1 MSIDF
6 KHEFETLTE
15 LGKEIGLEGDALREF
30 VTDERKKLKEERD
43 KERDVRAA
51 EREREKQ
58 MRAIELEEKRLEQ
71 EKELLEA
78 RQKHEIERQKH
89 EREENEA
96 RRQHEKEMSEAQA
109 IEAARVEQSRMT
121 ELDKE
126 EKTFVLQAK
135 IADAT
140 LEAAKL
146 ESAIGTSGHEQSSK
160 NKYKPLKLPK
170 YDESKDDMDAYINR
184 FERYARAKEWGEE
197 VWALNLSTLLT
208 GQGLQV
214 YDSLTPADADD
225 YPTLKKALLRRYK
238 HTEEGYREKFKQAK
252 PEVTESAEQFVT
264 RIRRYLLRW
273 VDLAESGDSVDD
285 LIDLLTRDQFLH
297 SCPKKMASHIIER
310 DPKNTETLS
319 KLGDQYIKAHGGW
332 QEKGV
337 EKNVNESK
345 PNQPKVQANQTKP
358 DNYGGQSGKS
368 GTQSLKREPITC
380 FLCNRKGHRAKDCL
394 RKGTL
399 AMVLDNVE
407 AAQSHSD
414 HNRPTTAG
422 KYSHYSDRQQVTYHD
437 RPNSSSTSTT
447 SIAGALYSKGYQSQ
461 VSDSAYH
468 SLRSDQG
475 LFNDQRPSQF
485 QSHDNS
491 VSNHHQDASTS
502 TWQQGKTGHISLG
515 LMCSDLSQHE
525 DSNQHAQVDCGCQH
539 EFLGATC
546 KLWDKK
552 RMPLKEGKV
561 DGMIVKVYRD
571 TGCSGVV
578 VRKNLVKP
586 HQYTGQI
593 CTCFLI
599 DGTERKYPVAKIN
612 ISSPYLNGEVHA
624 LVMKTPICD
633 LVIGQHPEVRD
644 PEICMSTKQAQSVG
658 TQADFEPDPPSDAK
672 VKTRVQKSA
681 HLKPL
686 NLKRNIKFSSN
697 TTKAVCKNVPGLKE
711 QTRGMV
717 EVTKQELGKLRV
729 KKQMWYRKAYR
740 KRKATNDQI
749 VSQHFIHANKR
760 RKYRDRPSLLTKGND
775 TTPDL
780 VSVAIVQNEMTN
792 KPSLKVLHLPME
804 EYCKERWYSS
814 HSDAQFKSSR
824 TSIT

>member
-58 MRAIELEEKRLEQ
+58 MRATELEEKRLEQ

-78 RQKHEIERQKH
+78 RQKHEIERRKH

-310 DPKNTETLS
+310 DPKDTETLS
-319 KLGDQYIKAHGGW
+319 KLADQYIKAHGGW
-332 QEKGV
+332 HEKGI
-337 EKNVNESK
+337 VNQVK
-345 PNQPKVQANQTKP
+345 PNQPKFSNNQSKP
-358 DNYGGQSGKS
+358 NAGKP
-368 GTQSLKREPITC
+368 GNQRTTQCEPIMC
-380 FLCNRKGHRAKDCL
+380 FICNRKGHRAKDCF

-399 AMVLDNVE
+399 AMVLNSSE
-407 AAQSHSD
+407 AVQRQPD
-414 HNRPTTAG
+414 DNRPTVTENHDNYTTDG
-422 KYSHYSDRQQVTYHD
+422 QQVSYHEY
-437 RPNSSSTSTT
+437 RPSNVSTST
-447 SIAGALYSKGYQSQ
+447 AGAMLSTSNQPHADEK
-461 VSDSAYH
+461 YH
-468 SLRSDQG
+468 SLRSDIG
-475 LFNDQRPSQF
+475 LYHRPNQF
-485 QSHDNS
+485 QSQNS
-491 VSNHHQDASTS
+491 SNTQNNNSN
-502 TWQQGKTGHISLG
+502 WQQSSTGHISLG
-515 LMCSDLSQHE
+515 LLCSGFDPYKVDLNLGQHN
-525 DSNQHAQVDCGCQH
+525 SVQYAQVDCGCQR
-539 EFLGATC
+539 EFLGAAC
-546 KLWDKK
+546 KHWDNK
-552 RMPLKEGKV
+552 RMPLRRAV
-561 DGMIVKVYRD
+561 H
-571 TGCSGVV
+571 SS
-578 VRKNLVKP
+578 
-586 HQYTGQI
+586 HQ
-593 CTCFLI
+593 FF
-599 DGTERKYPVAKIN
+599 
-612 ISSPYLNGEVHA
+612 GEVTNQ
-624 LVMKTPICD
+624 VTNYKSPIF
-633 LVIGQHPEVRD
+633 LFQ
-644 PEICMSTKQAQSVG
+644 
-658 TQADFEPDPPSDAK
+658 
-672 VKTRVQKSA
+672 
-681 HLKPL
+681 
-686 NLKRNIKFSSN
+686 
-697 TTKAVCKNVPGLKE
+697 
-711 QTRGMV
+711 
-717 EVTKQELGKLRV
+717 VTKMCYIIQL
-729 KKQMWYRKAYR
+729 Q
-740 KRKATNDQI
+740 
-749 VSQHFIHANKR
+749 
-760 RKYRDRPSLLTKGND
+760 
-775 TTPDL
+775 
-780 VSVAIVQNEMTN
+780 
-792 KPSLKVLHLPME
+792 
-804 EYCKERWYSS
+804 
-814 HSDAQFKSSR
+814 
-824 TSIT
+824 